1 MVDDYTARRIAAIAI
16 EKIDG
21 LIGKA
26 RMTPRIFD
34 TDDKEIMIAV
44 QAYTE
49 AKVAVLEAVL
59 KSCEPPALI
68 ALAPPEQASIPG
80 IVDTNAPR
88 PRARRVSAGAVVN
101 YLVDRD
107 GSTDVSYIIRDFFV
121 GHRNP
126 EHCCRQM
133 LMRLANRG
141 YIALDWADGRM
152 VRATLRRY
160 PEKEA

>member
-1 MVDDYTARRIAAIAI
+1 MVDDYTARRIAAIATA
-16 EKIDG
+16 KIDG
-21 LIGKA
+21 LIDEMRRRVPILDMEERDIGVK
-26 RMTPRIFD
+26 IL
-34 TDDKEIMIAV
+34 
-44 QAYTE
+44 AYTE

-80 IVDTNAPR
+80 IADTNAPR
-88 PRARRVSAGAVVN
+88 PRARRVSAGTVVN

-107 GSTDVSYIIRDFFV
+107 GSTDVSYIIRDFFA

-133 LMRLANRG
+133 LMRLVNRG